1 MPRVLITDGL
11 SAAGLKIL
19 TTTPGIEAVVKDGLT
34 PEQVREALFDA
45 DGIIVRSKTK
55 LTPKILEGQKRL
67 KVVVRAG
74 VGVDNIDLPA
84 ATREGIIVMNTP
96 AGNTLSTAE
105 HALALMMALSRNVAP
120 AAAAMKAGKWDRNK
134 FTGTQLAGKTL
145 GVVGLG
151 RIGLAVA
158 RRAVALEM
166 NVIGYDPFF
175 SAEKAAEH
183 GIELVR
189 DVDELIPRVD
199 YLTVHTPLTPET
211 ENLIDAK
218 RIARMKKGVR
228 IVNCARGGIVNE
240 DALADAIES
249 GQVAGAALDVFVEE
263 PPPADHR
270 LRKPD
275 NVLLTPHLGASTD
288 EAQESVGVEAAE
300 LITAYLT
307 RNEIRAAV
315 NTAPISGTEMAE
327 MRLYLDLGYRL
338 GRLLAQLNKGAHPVR
353 RATLQYRGEVAQK
366 KTKLVTGAFA
376 AGLLA
381 DAVAQVNL
389 INAELMARDRGI
401 ELVETTSSESGDFAT
416 MVSATIEAGD
426 GSTLSAAGTLFGH
439 EYVRLVR
446 FDRFHLDAYLDGHLI
461 VYRHRDVPGLIGY
474 IGTVLG
480 KHGVNISDMALGRER
495 NAPGG
500 DSVAILNVDSA
511 PSAEAVAE
519 IAKHPEVTGVQLVK
533 LPPRGAAL
541 PGVMARP
548 E

>member
-11 SAAGLKIL
+11 SAAGLQIL
-19 TTTPGIEAVVKDGLT
+19 KDTPGIEPVVKDGLT
-34 PEQVREALFDA
+34 PEQVREALADV
-45 DGIIVRSKTK
+45 DGIIIRSATK
-55 LTPKILEGQKRL
+55 LTPAILEGQKRL
-67 KVVVRAG
+67 KVIVRAG

-96 AGNTLSTAE
+96 AGNTISTAE
-105 HALALMMALSRNVAP
+105 HALALMLALSRNIAP
-120 AAAAMKAGKWDRNK
+120 AAATMKAGKWDRKK

-158 RRAVALEM
+158 RRAVVLEM
-166 NVIGYDPFF
+166 NVVGYDPFF
-175 SAEKAAEH
+175 SADRAAEY

-189 DVDELIPRVD
+189 EVEELVPRVD

-211 ENLIDAK
+211 ENLFDAA
-218 RIARMKKGVR
+218 RLSRMKKGVR
-228 IVNCARGGIVNE
+228 IINCARGGIINE
-240 DALADAIES
+240 DALADAVES
-249 GQVAGAALDVFVEE
+249 GHVGGAALDVFVQE
-263 PPPADHR
+263 PPAADHK
-270 LRKPD
+270 LRKLD

-315 NTAPISGTEMAE
+315 NTAPISGTEMSE

-338 GRLLAQLNKGAHPVR
+338 GRLLAQLGRSNPVR
-353 RATLQYRGEVAQK
+353 RAKLQYRGDVAHK

-381 DAVAQVNL
+381 DAVEQVNL
-389 INAELMARDRGI
+389 INAEMMAQERGI
-401 ELVETTSSESGDFAT
+401 ELVETTSSEAGDFAT
-416 MVSATIEAGD
+416 MVSASVESSD
-426 GSTLSAAGTLFGH
+426 GQCVSASGTLFGH

-446 FDRFHLDAYLDGHLI
+446 LDGFHLDSYLDGLML

-474 IGTVLG
+474 IGTTLG
-480 KHGVNISDMALGRER
+480 KHGVNIANMALGRET
-495 NAPGG
+495 ATPGG
-500 DSVAILNVDSA
+500 DSVATLNVDSA
-511 PSAEAVAE
+511 PSAEALAE
-519 IAKHPEVTGVQLVK
+519 IAKHPEVTGLQLVK

>member
-1 MPRVLITDGL
+1 MSRVLVTDGL

-19 TTTPGIEAVVKDGLT
+19 KETPGIEPVVKDGLT
-34 PEQVREALFDA
+34 PEQVREALADV
-45 DGIIVRSKTK
+45 DGIIVRSATK
-55 LTPKILEGQKRL
+55 LTPQILEGQKRL
-67 KVVVRAG
+67 KVIVRAG

-96 AGNTLSTAE
+96 AGNTISTAE
-105 HALALMMALSRNVAP
+105 QTIALMLALSRNIAP
-120 AAAAMKAGKWDRNK
+120 AAAAMKAGKWDRKK

-158 RRAVALEM
+158 RRAIAMEM
-166 NVIGYDPFF
+166 TVIGYDPFF
-175 SAEKAAEH
+175 SAEKAADQ
-183 GIELVR
+183 GIKLVR
-189 DVDELIPRVD
+189 DVDELIPDVD

-211 ENLIDAK
+211 ENLINAE
-218 RIARMKKGVR
+218 RMARMKKGVR
-228 IVNCARGGIVNE
+228 IINCARGGIVNE
-240 DALADAIES
+240 DALADAVES
-249 GQVAGAALDVFVEE
+249 GQVGGAALDVFVEE
-263 PPPADHR
+263 PPAADHR
-270 LRKPD
+270 LRKLD

-315 NTAPISGTEMAE
+315 NTAPISGTEMSE

-338 GRLLAQLNKGAHPVR
+338 GRLLAQLNKGQPVR
-353 RATLQYRGEVAQK
+353 RAKLQYRGEVAQK

-381 DAVAQVNL
+381 EAVEQVNL
-389 INAELMARDRGI
+389 INAEMMAQERGI
-401 ELVETTSSESGDFAT
+401 ELVETTSNESGDFAT
-416 MVSATIEAGD
+416 MVSATIESSD
-426 GSTLSAAGTLFGH
+426 GSTTCAAGTLFGH

-446 FDRFHLDAYLDGHLI
+446 LDGFHLDSYLDGLML
-461 VYRHRDVPGLIGY
+461 VYKHRDVPGLIGY
-474 IGTVLG
+474 IGTTLG
-480 KHGVNISDMALGRER
+480 KHGINIANMALGRQKAE
-495 NAPGG
+495 PGG
-500 DSVAILNVDSA
+500 DSVATLNVDSD
-511 PSAEAVAE
+511 PGAEALAE
-519 IAKHPEVTGVQLVK
+519 IAKHPEVTGLQLVK

>member
-19 TTTPGIEAVVKDGLT
+19 QETPGIEPVVMDGLT
-34 PEQVREALFDA
+34 PEQVREALADA

-67 KVVVRAG
+67 KVIVRAG

-96 AGNTLSTAE
+96 AGNTTSTAE
-105 HALALMMALSRNVAP
+105 HALALMLALSRNVAP

-166 NVIGYDPFF
+166 TVVGYDPFF
-175 SAEKAAEH
+175 SAEKAAEQ

-189 DVDELIPRVD
+189 DVDELVPRVD

-211 ENLIDAK
+211 ENLIDA
-218 RIARMKKGVR
+218 ARLAKMKKGVR
-228 IVNCARGGIVNE
+228 LINCARGGIINE
-240 DALADAIES
+240 TALADAIES
-249 GQVAGAALDVFVEE
+249 GHVGGAALDVFVTE
-263 PPPADHR
+263 PPAADDR
-270 LRKPD
+270 LRRLD
-275 NVLLTPHLGASTD
+275 SVLLTPHLGASTD

-300 LITAYLT
+300 LIVAYLT

-315 NTAPISGTEMAE
+315 NTAPISGTEMSE

-338 GRLLAQLNKGAHPVR
+338 GRLLAQLNKSHPVR
-353 RATLQYRGEVAQK
+353 RAQLQYRGEVANR
-366 KTKLVTGAFA
+366 KTKLITGAFA

-381 DAVAQVNL
+381 DAVEQVNL
-389 INAELMARDRGI
+389 INAEVIARDRGV
-401 ELVETTSSESGDFAT
+401 ELIETTSSESGDFAT
-416 MVSATIEAGD
+416 MVSATVEAGD

-439 EYVRLVR
+439 EYVRLIR
-446 FDRFHLDAYLDGHLI
+446 LDGFHLDSYLDGQLL

-474 IGTVLG
+474 IGTTLG
-480 KHGVNISDMALGRER
+480 KHHVNISDMALGRAKSE
-495 NAPGG
+495 PGG
-500 DSVAILNVDSA
+500 DSVAILNVDSE
-511 PSAEAVAE
+511 PSAEALAE
-519 IAKHPEVTGVQLVK
+519 IAAHPEVTGVQLVK
-533 LPPRGAAL
+533 LPPRGTAL